1 MDRDYE
7 RQIEQNILII
17 DDAPETVRLLS
28 SLLTNLGYRVS
39 CVADADMALHSIE
52 AEIPSLILLD
62 IVLPDIDGYK
72 VCRILKSREQT
83 RTIPIIFISSLDSES
98 DKIRAFREGA
108 VDYITK
114 PFFIEEVVVR
124 IETQLNFFKQQQK
137 LKQIISQKEREQKT
151 LETELNKSHALLK
164 GVLNSSLDGV
174 AALEAVRDRH
184 HKIIDFRWLVA
195 NHVAAMTI
203 EETMDSLQGKRLFV
217 EQSPGHLFDGL
228 LDLFIE
234 VVERSTVLE
243 KEYHYRSESLD
254 AWFQIVAIKFGDG
267 FAMTFR
273 DISDRKQMEIAL
285 KKANQKLMYQANVDS
300 LTRISNRRRFDESIS
315 REWARCARER
325 EYISLILCDVDYFK
339 AYNDTYGHQQ
349 GDDCLYKVAQGI
361 KLAIKRPADIVFRYG
376 GEEFAIILPFT
387 QGDGALKVA
396 EDIRQQ
402 IAQLQILHQSSH
414 ISDLVSMSLG
424 VSSVIPEVDVSFDV
438 LIEAADLAL
447 YEAKSM
453 GRDRAVYRET
463 DMPINRVTHHIP

>member
-1 MDRDYE
+1 
-7 RQIEQNILII
+7 
-17 DDAPETVRLLS
+17 
-28 SLLTNLGYRVS
+28 
-39 CVADADMALHSIE
+39 
-52 AEIPSLILLD
+52 
-62 IVLPDIDGYK
+62 
-72 VCRILKSREQT
+72 
-83 RTIPIIFISSLDSES
+83 
-98 DKIRAFREGA
+98 
-108 VDYITK
+108 
-114 PFFIEEVVVR
+114 
-124 IETQLNFFKQQQK
+124 
-137 LKQIISQKEREQKT
+137 
-151 LETELNKSHALLK
+151 
-164 GVLNSSLDGV
+164 
-174 AALEAVRDRH
+174 
-184 HKIIDFRWLVA
+184 
-195 NHVAAMTI
+195 
-203 EETMDSLQGKRLFV
+203 
-217 EQSPGHLFDGL
+217 
-228 LDLFIE
+228 
-234 VVERSTVLE
+234 
-243 KEYHYRSESLD
+243 
-254 AWFQIVAIKFGDG
+254 
-267 FAMTFR
+267 
-273 DISDRKQMEIAL
+273 MEIAL

>member
-1 MDRDYE
+1 MDRDYD
-7 RQIEQNILII
+7 RQLKHNILII

-28 SLLTNLGYRVS
+28 SLLTNLGYSVS
-39 CVADADMALHSIE
+39 CVADVDMALHSIE
-52 AEIPSLILLD
+52 AEVPSLILLD
-62 IVLPDIDGYK
+62 IILPDLDGYK

-83 RTIPIIFISSLDSES
+83 KSIPIIFISSLDSES

-114 PFFIEEVVVR
+114 PFFVEEVLVR
-124 IETQLNFFKQQQK
+124 IETQLKFFRQQQE
-137 LKQIISQKEREQKT
+137 LKQIITHKEREQQNLAK
-151 LETELNKSHALLK
+151 ELNKSHALLK

-174 AALEAVRDRH
+174 AALEAVRDH
-184 HKIIDFRWLVA
+184 HNKNKIIDFRWLVA
-195 NHVAAMTI
+195 NHVTAMTI
-203 EETMDSLQGKRLFV
+203 EETMDSLRGKRLFV
-217 EQSPGHLFDGL
+217 EQSPGHLFEGL

-273 DISDRKQMEIAL
+273 DISDRKTMEIEL

-300 LTRISNRRRFDESIS
+300 LTRISNRRRFDESIE
-315 REWARCARER
+315 REWGRCARER
-325 EYISLILCDVDYFK
+325 EYLGLILCDVDYFK
-339 AYNDTYGHQQ
+339 AYNDSYGHQQ

-361 KLAIKRPADIVFRYG
+361 KNAIKRPADIVFRYG
-376 GEEFAIILPFT
+376 GEEFAIILPST
-387 QGDGALKVA
+387 EGEGAIKVA

-402 IAQLQILHQSSH
+402 IAHLQIPHQSSH
-414 ISDLVSMSLG
+414 ISNYVSMSLG

-438 LIEAADLAL
+438 LIEAADIAL
-447 YEAKSM
+447 YEAKSK
-453 GRDRAVYRET
+453 GRDRTIYRMANMSLMRTE
-463 DMPINRVTHHIP
+463 D

>member
-1 MDRDYE
+1 MNQDYDR
-7 RQIEQNILII
+7 RFKQNILII

-28 SLLTNLGYRVS
+28 SLLSNLGYRVT
-39 CVADADMALHSIE
+39 CVPDGDMAWHAIE
-52 AEIPSLILLD
+52 TEVPSLILLD

-72 VCRILKSREQT
+72 ICRILKSRELT
-83 RTIPIIFISSLDSES
+83 KNIPIIFISSLDSES

-114 PFFIEEVVVR
+114 PFFVEEVLVR
-124 IETQLNFFKQQQK
+124 IEVQLAFFQQQQE
-137 LKQIISQKEREQKT
+137 LKQLIDNKEREQQNLTK
-151 LETELNKSHALLK
+151 ELDRSHALLK
-164 GVLNSSLDGV
+164 GVINSSLDGV

-195 NHVAAMTI
+195 NNVAAMTI
-203 EETMDSLQGKRLFV
+203 EETMESLRGKRLFV

-228 LDLFIE
+228 LDSFIE

-243 KEYHYRSESLD
+243 KEYHYCSESID
-254 AWFQIVAIKFGDG
+254 AWFHVVAIKFGDG

-300 LTRISNRRRFDESIS
+300 LTRISNRRRFDEFIE

-325 EYISLILCDVDYFK
+325 EFLSLILCDVDYFK

-387 QGDGALKVA
+387 EGEGALKVA
-396 EDIRQQ
+396 EDIRQH
-402 IAQLQILHQSSH
+402 IAQLQIVHQSSH
-414 ISDLVSMSLG
+414 ISARVSMSLG
-424 VSSVIPEVDVSFDV
+424 VSSTIPELDVSFDV

-447 YEAKSM
+447 YEAKSL
-453 GRDRAVYRET
+453 GRDRAMYRMT
-463 DMPINRVTHHIP
+463 DMPVIRAEENHC